1 MGGRRTS
8 GFTLLELMLTLSI
21 VAVIV
26 ALAIPNFRE
35 FILNSRLTGA
45 ANDLLASVQLARSEA
60 IKRQRTVALCASAN
74 PTDDV
79 PTCDVAF
86 RGWVVWV
93 DTNNDGVI
101 APGEAVVGRHDT
113 LDPAMRLLSNGNGLI
128 SYQSSGFTQPTVGG
142 VAATTHVLIC
152 DERGELPPVA
162 NTYRSK
168 RVLFLSASG
177 RPSVLRTQD
186 DFLVLPGADGIC
198 P

>member
-8 GFTLLELMLTLSI
+8 GFTLLELMLTLA
-21 VAVIV
+21 VVGVIV

-45 ANDLLASVQLARSEA
+45 ANDLLASTQLARSEA
-60 IKRQRTVALCASAN
+60 IKRQRTVALCASPN
-74 PTDDV
+74 PTAGV

-113 LDPAMRLLSNGNGLI
+113 LDPTLRLLSNGGGLV
-128 SYQSSGFTQPTVGG
+128 SYQSSGFSQPTVAG

-152 DERGELPPVA
+152 DERGELPPVGNA
-162 NTYRSK
+162 YRSK
-168 RVLFLSASG
+168 RALFLSASG

-186 DFLVLPGADGIC
+186 DFLLLPGADGIC